1 VTASGTEPPD
11 PEGHVI
17 ARLAT
22 LSSEPPPP
30 DAADAAVL
38 ILLRFGSAGLEVLSE
53 QRAARS
59 GDPWS
64 GQVGLPGG
72 RREPTDRSLTE
83 TVLRELHEEVGILPS
98 ALAGPPRL
106 FDIRRARPSG
116 LRVAAFVERLGASP
130 GGSGDLD
137 LQEVA
142 TTFWLPLSALDQTES
157 RPRATMFGQ
166 IYVDSVV
173 FEGHLVW
180 GFTLRLL
187 QDFVQWLASQS
198 PPSSGSPPERSRER
212 SQAL

>member
-1 VTASGTEPPD
+1 VTAPGTQRPD
-11 PEGHVI
+11 RTAEVQ

-22 LSSEPPPP
+22 LSADPPGS
-30 DAADAAVL
+30 DQADAAVL
-38 ILLRFGSAGLEVLSE
+38 ILLRPGKADLEVLAE
-53 QRAARS
+53 QRTEQS

-72 RREPTDRSLTE
+72 HREPTDHSLTE

-98 ALAGPPRL
+98 ALEGPPRL
-106 FDIRRARPSG
+106 FDFRRARPSG
-116 LRVAAFVERLGASP
+116 LRVAVFVDRLATVP
-130 GGSGDLD
+130 ETSGDLSPG
-137 LQEVA
+137 EVT

-157 RPRATMFGQ
+157 RPRSTMFGQ

-187 QDFVQWLASQS
+187 QDFVAWLASPDGS
-198 PPSSGSPPERSRER
+198 TSGAPTNLHRGR

>member
-1 VTASGTEPPD
+1 MD
-11 PEGHVI
+11 PGARAQVQ

-22 LSSEPPPP
+22 LSIDAPPP
-30 DAADAAVL
+30 DEADAAVL
-38 ILLRFGSAGLEVLSE
+38 VLLRAGKLGLEVLAE
-53 QRAARS
+53 QRAEQPK
-59 GDPWS
+59 DPWS

-98 ALAGPPRL
+98 ALEGPPRL
-106 FDIRRARPSG
+106 FDVRRARPSG
-116 LRVAAFVERLGASP
+116 LRVAVFVERLVARP
-130 GGSGDLD
+130 GGSGEID

-142 TTFWLPLSALDQTES
+142 TTFWLPLTALARTES
-157 RPRATMFGQ
+157 RPRTTMFGQ

-187 QDFVQWLASQS
+187 QDFVAWLASQ
-198 PPSSGSPPERSRER
+198 GSPISGTPSEQHRER

>member
-1 VTASGTEPPD
+1 VTASGTQPSD
-11 PEGHVI
+11 PRDEVQ

-22 LSSEPPPP
+22 LTIDSPSP
-30 DAADAAVL
+30 DEADAAVL
-38 ILLRFGSAGLEVLSE
+38 VLLRSEKAGLEVLAE
-53 QRAARS
+53 QRTERP

-72 RREPTDRSLTE
+72 RKDPTDRSMAE

-98 ALAGPPRL
+98 ALEGPPRV

-116 LRVAAFVERLGASP
+116 LRVAVFVDRLLTAPESSGKVNP
-130 GGSGDLD
+130 G
-137 LQEVA
+137 EVA
-142 TTFWLPLSALDQTES
+142 TIFWLPLSALDQTE
-157 RPRATMFGQ
+157 RRARSTMFGQ

-187 QDFVQWLASQS
+187 QDFVAWLASQE
-198 PPSSGSPPERSRER
+198 PRTPSSPPERPREQ